1 MSWFKR
7 TAKGIQTSTEEKK
20 DIPKGLWFKSPSG
33 NIVEQDELVTNF
45 YVSPDDDYHVRIGS
59 KEYFQI
65 LFDNNEFKELDANM
79 VSKDP
84 LSFVDTK
91 SYDKRLE

>member
-45 YVSPDDDYHVRIGS
+45 YALSVRSIFKYCLTIMSS
-59 KEYFQI
+59 K
-65 LFDNNEFKELDANM
+65 N
-79 VSKDP
+79 
-84 LSFVDTK
+84 
-91 SYDKRLE
+91 